1 MLGSRQR
8 SASIITIGIGPMT
21 PISQKFRLAAIALA
35 AAALTVVPVAAQ
47 AQTTAYPNKP
57 INLIVPFGP
66 GSVTDL
72 LARIVAKGLG
82 DSLGQSVIVQN
93 KAGAGGNIGAA
104 EVAAAPA
111 DGYTL
116 LLGPTSTNAV
126 NSSLYKNLKYQPLRD
141 FVAITDVA
149 TVANVLVVNPEV
161 PAKNVKELIALL
173 PTKEYSYASTG
184 NGGSMHLSGELFKS
198 ISKTPML
205 PVPYKGGGAA
215 LADLLPGRVQVMFC
229 NLPLCLPHI
238 QSGKLNALAITS
250 SKRSALLPD
259 VPTMAEAGLPDYEV
273 NGWFGLFAPAKV
285 DPAIVQKLNAEMKK
299 ILDKPEI
306 KQQLSAQGAE
316 PDWSTSEQFTKF
328 VTAEHDKWAK
338 VIKEAG
344 ISIE

>member
-21 PISQKFRLAAIALA
+21 SISPKFRLMAAALA
-35 AAALTVVPVAAQ
+35 TAALTVVPVAAQ
-47 AQTTAYPNKP
+47 AQTTAYPSKP
-57 INLIVPFGP
+57 INLIVPFGS

-93 KAGAGGNIGAA
+93 KAGAAGNIGAA

-184 NGGSMHLSGELFKS
+184 NGGSRHWSGELFKPS
-198 ISKTPML
+198 TKTL
-205 PVPYKGGGAA
+205 QRHVPRQGGGARRA
-215 LADLLPGRVQVMFC
+215 GRVPGR
-229 NLPLCLPHI
+229 
-238 QSGKLNALAITS
+238 
-250 SKRSALLPD
+250 R
-259 VPTMAEAGLPDYEV
+259 
-273 NGWFGLFAPAKV
+273 PA
-285 DPAIVQKLNAEMKK
+285 A
-299 ILDKPEI
+299 
-306 KQQLSAQGAE
+306 
-316 PDWSTSEQFTKF
+316 
-328 VTAEHDKWAK
+328 
-338 VIKEAG
+338 
-344 ISIE
+344 

>member
-1 MLGSRQR
+1 
-8 SASIITIGIGPMT
+8 MT

-93 KAGAGGNIGAA
+93 KAGAAGNIGAA

-198 ISKTPML
+198 ITKTPML
-205 PVPYKGGGAA
+205 HVPYKGGGAA

>member
-1 MLGSRQR
+1 MTSV
-8 SASIITIGIGPMT
+8 T
-21 PISQKFRLAAIALA
+21 PIFRLA
-35 AAALTVVPVAAQ
+35 AAALVAAAMAILPSVAKAQ
-47 AQTTAYPNKP
+47 AASYPAKP

-149 TVANVLVVNPEV
+149 TVANVLVVSPEV

-198 ISKTPML
+198 ITKTPML
-205 PVPYKGGGAA
+205 HVPYKGGGAA

-285 DPAIVQKLNAEMKK
+285 DPAIVQKLNDEMKK